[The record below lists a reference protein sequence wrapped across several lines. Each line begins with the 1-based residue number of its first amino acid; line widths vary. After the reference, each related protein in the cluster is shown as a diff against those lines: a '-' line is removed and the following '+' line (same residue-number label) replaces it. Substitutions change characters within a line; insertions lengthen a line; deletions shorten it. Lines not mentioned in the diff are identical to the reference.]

1 MLIARRDETTLEWLR
16 ASLARSVAA
25 DPSDD
30 EESLLAAIDAVMD
43 PCHSPAAPAAPSA
56 TDALLSRLPFRP
68 RRREEVALKAGAL
81 SEEDVAWISFQLRRA
96 TEPTINRATVRVRPV
111 PTRLIAQARALHQ
124 GMPEG
129 DDAVGYLRRYAQ
141 VLLDLLDL
149 VRGDAP

>member
-16 ASLARSVAA
+16 ASLARSMAA

-43 PCHSPAAPAAPSA
+43 PCHAPASPATPSA

-68 RRREEVALKAGAL
+68 RRREEVALKADAL
-81 SEEDVAWISFQLRRA
+81 SEDDVAWISFQLRRA
-96 TEPTINRATVRVRPV
+96 TEPTINRATVRVQPA
-111 PTRLIAQARALHQ
+111 PTRLITQARALHQ

-129 DDAVGYLRRYAQ
+129 DDTVGYLRRYAQ
-141 VLLDLLDL
+141 PLLDLLDL
-149 VRGDAP
+149 TRDAA

>member
-1 MLIARRDETTLEWLR
+1 MLTASRNVSTMVWAVTALR
-16 ASLARSVAA
+16 QSVAD
-25 DPSDD
+25 DPPDD
-30 EESLLAAIDAVMD
+30 EDLLAAIDAVMD
-43 PCHSPAAPAAPSA
+43 PCHAPATPDAP
-56 TDALLSRLPFRP
+56 TVVGTLLDRLPYRP

-81 SEEDVAWISFQLRRA
+81 SEEDVAWIAFQLRRA

-129 DDAVGYLRRYAQ
+129 DDVIGYLRRYAQ

-149 VRGDAP
+149 VRGDVP

>member
-1 MLIARRDETTLEWLR
+1 MLAASSDVSTMVWALTALR
-16 ASLARSVAA
+16 QSVAD

-30 EESLLAAIDAVMD
+30 DEVLLAAIDAVMD
-43 PCHSPAAPAAPSA
+43 PCHAPTSPAAPTTAGAFL
-56 TDALLSRLPFRP
+56 DRLPYRP
-68 RRREEVALKAGAL
+68 RRRREVALKAGAL

-124 GMPEG
+124 GAPEG
-129 DDAVGYLRRYAQ
+129 DDTVGYLRRYAQ

-149 VRGDAP
+149 VRSDAP